1 MSTLIYSVTGLAA
14 VLGIGVVVW
23 SFLDTRKKYYD
34 EYKNRKEKEER

>member
-1 MSTLIYSVTGLAA
+1 MTTLIYILTGLAA

-34 EYKNRKEKEER
+34 EYKNRKEK